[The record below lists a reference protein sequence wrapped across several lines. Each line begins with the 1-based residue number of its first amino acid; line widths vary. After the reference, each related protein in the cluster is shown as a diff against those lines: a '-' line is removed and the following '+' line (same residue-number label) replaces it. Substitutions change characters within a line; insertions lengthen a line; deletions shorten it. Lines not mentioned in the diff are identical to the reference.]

1 MDCPCLIILIFKP
14 LICIFNITWF
24 CSKIIPMK
32 FGYTYRGFLPYAT
45 FGTAGKSR
53 ISQILILSA
62 APNKIWFE
70 VHDGFI
76 GQKILKLWRQ
86 KSWPFGPGWAANIP
100 RMLKLCQK
108 LNINF
113 IWLSN
118 FVFSQL
124 RLCLKNKL
132 SSKNK

>member
-1 MDCPCLIILIFKP
+1 
-14 LICIFNITWF
+14 
-24 CSKIIPMK
+24 MK

-76 GQKILKLWRQ
+76 GQRIFEAMKAEKLAIRPLLAELPIHREYAHGQ
-86 KSWPFGPGWAANIP
+86 AVINKHKS
-100 RMLKLCQK
+100 
-108 LNINF
+108 
-113 IWLSN
+113 
-118 FVFSQL
+118 
-124 RLCLKNKL
+124 
-132 SSKNK
+132 